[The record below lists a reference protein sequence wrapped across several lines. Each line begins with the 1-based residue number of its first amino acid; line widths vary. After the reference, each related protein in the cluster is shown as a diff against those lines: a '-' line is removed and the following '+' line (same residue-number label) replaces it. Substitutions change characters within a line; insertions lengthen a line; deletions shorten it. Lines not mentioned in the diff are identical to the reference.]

1 MRSLAKQAE
10 IKDDEPTDQRAPSA
24 GTSGSNSAANNMH
37 IQQQRPS
44 NSAENRNVE
53 SAVAMDNRQKR
64 KANSPPP
71 EKVFFGFVYFFF
83 GFQICYAM
91 KAPNFT
97 SVVMLLTILI
107 FKKYYNNYSGFC
119 CSS

>member
-37 IQQQRPS
+37 MQQQRPS

-71 EKVFFGFVYFFF
+71 EKVFLCFVYFF
-83 GFQICYAM
+83 GFQICYVM
-91 KAPNFT
+91 NAPNFT
-97 SVVMLLTILI
+97 SVVMLLTTQICE
-107 FKKYYNNYSGFC
+107 KHYNKNSGIC
-119 CSS
+119 CSP

>member
-1 MRSLAKQAE
+1 MFYKQFQIPSSNSGRGSFASALRSLAKQAE

-37 IQQQRPS
+37 MQQQRPS

-71 EKVFFGFVYFFF
+71 EKVFFLVFRFV
-83 GFQICYAM
+83 
-91 KAPNFT
+91 T
-97 SVVMLLTILI
+97 
-107 FKKYYNNYSGFC
+107 
-119 CSS
+119 

>member
-37 IQQQRPS
+37 MQQQRPS

-71 EKVFFGFVYFFF
+71 EKVFFWFCLFFLV
-83 GFQICYAM
+83 FQICYVM
-91 KAPNFT
+91 NAPNFT
-97 SVVMLLTILI
+97 SVVMLLTISI
-107 FKKYYNNYSGFC
+107 CEKHYNNNSGIC
-119 CSS
+119 CSP

>member
-37 IQQQRPS
+37 MQQQRPS

-71 EKVFFGFVYFFF
+71 EKVFFLVLFIFF
-83 GFQICYAM
+83 GFSDLLRNECSKLYVSCDASH
-91 KAPNFT
+91 NFNLWKT
-97 SVVMLLTILI
+97 L
-107 FKKYYNNYSGFC
+107 
-119 CSS
+119 